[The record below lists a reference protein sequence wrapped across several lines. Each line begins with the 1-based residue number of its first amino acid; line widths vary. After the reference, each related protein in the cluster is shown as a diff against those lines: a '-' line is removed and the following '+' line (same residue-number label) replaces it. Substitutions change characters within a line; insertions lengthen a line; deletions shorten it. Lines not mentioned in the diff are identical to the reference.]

1 MEEKVMLRKYASIF
15 RTIAIVVT
23 ILLVLG
29 GIIAA
34 AESESFMI
42 FLYCTICAGLNCV
55 FMFALAAFF
64 DTTADNND
72 LLIKI
77 EHNTAKSDLETTQ
90 PNSENDVFS
99 QSGTPLDVSPTAEKA
114 DSGLA
119 DFTVDPNNADNII
132 CSKCGAV
139 QRANRSICFVC
150 GTTFRE

>member
-23 ILLVLG
+23 ILLALG

-34 AESESFMI
+34 AGSKSFII

-55 FMFALAAFF
+55 FMFAFAALF

-77 EHNTAKSDLETTQ
+77 EHNTAKSNLATTQ
-90 PNSENDVFS
+90 LNSKKDVSS
-99 QSGTPLDVSPTAEKA
+99 QFGTPPDVSPTTEKT
-114 DSGLA
+114 DSDLA
-119 DFTVDPNNADNII
+119 DFTVDPNNANNII

-139 QRANRSICFVC
+139 QKANRTICFVC
-150 GTTFRE
+150 GTTFRK